1 VTDTGRSLFARYHRI
16 AASSCVI
23 VRTMTTA
30 SQQTEVRLVFH
41 YCRLGRSELD
51 RLFSL
56 APEGISI
63 ADAVVSTQRD
73 STRYSAG
80 NLSDLIDSLQQSSA
94 SGNLDL
100 WDNLSQHAADA
111 AGDRRVSIDMDGKQV
126 VVQVSGRDATWVHG
140 QAARLELLLEG
151 AGGRLQDH
159 GRKKE
164 GDKAALISSLLA
176 LTGLLAV
183 GAGGY
188 IASPRT
194 FMRQFSSSAIDYQV
208 GGAVGVICWCVL
220 ALIGYWLVRRA
231 NRALLLPTAEA
242 PRGSW
247 WNRATSADRI
257 ALGGL
262 VVATLGVV
270 IAAVTLGGDLAG
282 EGKQAH
288 SDGTTAPAS
297 AHQGP

>member
-1 VTDTGRSLFARYHRI
+1 
-16 AASSCVI
+16 
-23 VRTMTTA
+23 MTTA

-51 RLFSL
+51 RIFSL
-56 APEGISI
+56 APEGIS
-63 ADAVVSTQRD
+63 AASAVVSTQRD

-100 WDNLSQHAADA
+100 WDNLSQHAADT
-111 AGDRRVSIDMDGKQV
+111 AGDRKVSIEMDGKQV

-151 AGGRLQDH
+151 AGGRLQD
-159 GRKKE
+159 REREKRS
-164 GDKAALISSLLA
+164 DKAAMVVGLLA
-176 LTGLLAV
+176 LTMMLATA
-183 GAGGY
+183 AGGY
-188 IASPRT
+188 IANPKA

-208 GGAVGVICWCVL
+208 GGGVGMFCWLIL
-220 ALIGYWLVRRA
+220 ALIGYWLVSRGT
-231 NRALLLPTAEA
+231 RALLLPTAEA